1 MKKYTIPGGVIVM
14 PEKNKNWIL
23 MNVHT
28 REVLGVDLLSL
39 EVLRMLENGTK
50 PNSDLKY
57 KVWNIGR
64 FSNED
69 GLLADPSRFVRDVES
84 WPSSELLSI
93 NKLLKLYQ
101 KMGFLVSNYDDY
113 IDTLSYKDSF
123 LDESKLGN
131 FHQQLGRHLIMNK
144 RVNPD
149 EWWLNQKFLDDFS
162 NTQNNLYRSI
172 QDNYLEGYFA
182 NHLDS
187 SMSVLDLGCG
197 PGYYTNKIGEIVEK
211 VVGIDPSQQFI
222 DIANKNKSS
231 KAEYHVMNL
240 GKLGALDQIEDNAF
254 DIVFMS
260 DALLFYFVSPN
271 PSGEYNIKNLL
282 TDIKRVLKPNGKF
295 INVEPHYHF
304 FLQPWLGDIEMP
316 FTIISEYK
324 DKYYGITPTIGEYI
338 KTLTDNGFN
347 IVGMDEMMPNLKPG
361 LENERSYGFAK
372 QFPLWQIFEFKINYV

>member
-1 MKKYTIPGGVIVM
+1 MKKYTIPGSVIVM

-39 EVLRMLENGTK
+39 EALRMLENGTK

-69 GLLADPSRFVRDVES
+69 GLLADPSRFVRDVDS

-131 FHQQLGRHLIMNK
+131 FHQQLGRHLLMNK

-211 VVGIDPSQQFI
+211 VVGIDPSQQFV

-254 DIVFMS
+254 DIVHKSNMS
-260 DALLFYFVSPN
+260 KSCVSEEEADLTIQHYLDNPNLGYDTPDKRIVGDRWVIFNKSTGKILKNINYTPANLKN
-271 PSGEYNIKNLL
+271 PSGIIDKIDL
-282 TDIKRVLKPNGKF
+282 
-295 INVEPHYHF
+295 
-304 FLQPWLGDIEMP
+304 P
-316 FTIISEYK
+316 FST
-324 DKYYGITPTIGEYI
+324 
-338 KTLTDNGFN
+338 
-347 IVGMDEMMPNLKPG
+347 M
-361 LENERSYGFAK
+361 
-372 QFPLWQIFEFKINYV
+372 